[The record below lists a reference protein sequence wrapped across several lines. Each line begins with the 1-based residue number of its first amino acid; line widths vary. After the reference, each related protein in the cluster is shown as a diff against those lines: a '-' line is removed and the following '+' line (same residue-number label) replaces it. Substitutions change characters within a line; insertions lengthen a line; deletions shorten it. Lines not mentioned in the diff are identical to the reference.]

1 MFSVDLNLI
10 LLLVSEESVQLVV
23 LYFTFHALAN
33 CFIILGL
40 GKHQFRLEHHLLY
53 FVFFETIDWVDPRDS
68 LLDTSELNCSR
79 KEDLQE

>member
-23 LYFTFHALAN
+23 LHFTFHNLAIYFN
-33 CFIILGL
+33 ILGL
-40 GKHQFRLEHHLLY
+40 GKYQFRLEHHLLY

-68 LLDTSELNCSR
+68 MQVNCSR